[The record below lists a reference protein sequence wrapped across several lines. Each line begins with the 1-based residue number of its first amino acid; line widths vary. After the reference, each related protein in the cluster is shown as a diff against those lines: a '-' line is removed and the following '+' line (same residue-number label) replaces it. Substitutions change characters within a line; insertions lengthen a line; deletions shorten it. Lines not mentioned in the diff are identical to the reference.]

1 MGGSGWVGVKSTCKI
16 PSFHV
21 PLPKPHLILAN
32 FVPRVFHLPINLG
45 GTLGGTLGGG
55 NEVGVRQEFNKMADE
70 VTLASNYQ

>member
-1 MGGSGWVGVKSTCKI
+1 MGRREIHVQN
-16 PSFHV
+16 SFLP
-21 PLPKPHLILAN
+21 PLSKPHLILAN

-45 GTLGGTLGGG
+45 GTFGGG